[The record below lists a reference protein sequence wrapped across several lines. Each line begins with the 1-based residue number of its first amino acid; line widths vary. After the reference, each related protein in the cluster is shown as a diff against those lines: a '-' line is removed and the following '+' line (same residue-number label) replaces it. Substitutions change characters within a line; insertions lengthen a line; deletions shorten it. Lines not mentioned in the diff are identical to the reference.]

1 MDTNGTKKYAAGR
14 KMRRIAQPRIERCM
28 AFCYA
33 GFFVLFF
40 FIMVVEDARERR
52 NRSESVTIVFVIC
65 KNQYDDG
72 LIAVKSAIAYSK
84 SPLRIIIIT
93 DDIGQKDML
102 KEVGSWPGEIT
113 KRVRVDIHPLRLPDT
128 YNLANALG
136 PCAAQELFLAS
147 ALPHE
152 GAVIYAN
159 AEMVFLHP
167 VENLWRILAAMDGL
181 HLTAMA
187 PETESAARI
196 WYQFMR
202 KEPPPLPF
210 GMTSGLVLMNLT
222 RMREL
227 GLEQRLTELDRETA
241 ATGRR
246 GDMLSNLFTG
256 RPEALRTFSC
266 CWHFHSG
273 HCNGSAL
280 CIDGPVAAVRG
291 SQQVPAFA
299 ALRDAMRQYVLGGSL
314 EKEFVAPLSARL
326 DSMMP
331 SNCSMHF
338 KRQLPIWLQVAR
350 HVDNELVPIT
360 LDRNLLRF
368 QHPPLPGQ

>member
-1 MDTNGTKKYAAGR
+1 
-14 KMRRIAQPRIERCM
+14 MRRIAQPRIERCM

-40 FIMVVEDARERR
+40 VTMVVEDARERRNR

-84 SPLRIIIIT
+84 SPMRIIIIT

-102 KEVGSWPGEIT
+102 KE
-113 KRVRVDIHPLRLPDT
+113 
-128 YNLANALG
+128 
-136 PCAAQELFLAS
+136 S
-147 ALPHE
+147 ALPQE

-167 VENLWRILAAMDGL
+167 VENLWKILAAMDGL

-187 PETESAARI
+187 PETESAVRI

-202 KEPPPLPF
+202 QEPPPLPF

-241 ATGRR
+241 APGRR

-299 ALRDAMRQYVLGGSL
+299 ALRDSMRQYVLGGSL
-314 EKEFVAPLSARL
+314 EKDFVAPLSARL

-350 HVDNELVPIT
+350 HVDNESVPIT

>member
-1 MDTNGTKKYAAGR
+1 
-14 KMRRIAQPRIERCM
+14 MRRIAQPRIERCM

-40 FIMVVEDARERR
+40 VTMVVEDARERRNR

-84 SPLRIIIIT
+84 SPMRIIIIT

-102 KEVGSWPGEIT
+102 KEVFQLMVLSSTGLRSDQTNGWFVARRDHKACSRRHPSSTAPGHVQLGEHAWT
-113 KRVRVDIHPLRLPDT
+113 VRRAGTV
-128 YNLANALG
+128 
-136 PCAAQELFLAS
+136 PC
-147 ALPHE
+147 
-152 GAVIYAN
+152 
-159 AEMVFLHP
+159 
-167 VENLWRILAAMDGL
+167 
-181 HLTAMA
+181 
-187 PETESAARI
+187 
-196 WYQFMR
+196 
-202 KEPPPLPF
+202 

-241 ATGRR
+241 APGRR

-299 ALRDAMRQYVLGGSL
+299 ALRDSMRQYVLGGSL

-350 HVDNELVPIT
+350 HVDNESVPIT